1 MGLEEIELRHRWLT
15 LEVYKWREK
24 KARIADGVN
33 RTKQIVLGMRS
44 GSARQ
49 YVPGKYTELAKKGK
63 KTVHVTRAQ

>member
-1 MGLEEIELRHRWLT
+1 MREKVWMGLEEIELRHRWLT

-44 GSARQ
+44 GSAR
-49 YVPGKYTELAKKGK
+49 
-63 KTVHVTRAQ
+63 

>member
-1 MGLEEIELRHRWLT
+1 MHKDCNVSTAMREKVWMGLEEIELRHRWLT

-44 GSARQ
+44 GSAR
-49 YVPGKYTELAKKGK
+49 
-63 KTVHVTRAQ
+63 